1 MAVDLSFVSRC
12 ASLGNGP
19 DGTALCSFMAIHWLA
34 MRWATI
40 SLPSGWIAFGVPF
53 IRIDGDGHAKILVR
67 RNDGIAE
74 YAQLSIAHDGVV
86 DVAVTVV
93 SG

>member
-1 MAVDLSFVSRC
+1 MFIHGDPLVSH
-12 ASLGNGP
+12 ALG
-19 DGTALCSFMAIHWLA
+19 DDFLA
-34 MRWATI
+34 EWMDRLRRA
-40 SLPSGWIAFGVPF
+40 F